1 MNCEVRE
8 LLEELDLAKNQ
19 ETETTGGGKPAQ
31 SLVAIAGQT
40 TQLQEQLS
48 KLKLEEKLGSGLVKQ
63 LEDPRG
69 AAKDRLL
76 SQLSAVNDVSGLTT
90 EKENLITK
98 CRSASDQNTDQA
110 KVMYELLMK
119 PEVANLEEHMQV
131 AEMEKRL
138 EGIEKLMA
146 VSSEKLSALTI
157 ETNQKSIVGSIG
169 VLNSRMSL
177 LSPLHLDH
185 VEGRLAALLQT
196 MNTVGDQ
203 RNTIDD
209 AERQGKIEEL
219 YDLCVKGEA
228 NSLVLSDIVDRLD
241 ALQSLHESAL
251 QFTKAISQLD
261 TVQQKLEL
269 NLSSNG
275 TMLKQTQMKFSENLS
290 NIQNNFDNLEQ
301 RLTNL
306 KK

>member
-1 MNCEVRE
+1 
-8 LLEELDLAKNQ
+8 
-19 ETETTGGGKPAQ
+19 
-31 SLVAIAGQT
+31 
-40 TQLQEQLS
+40 
-48 KLKLEEKLGSGLVKQ
+48 
-63 LEDPRG
+63 
-69 AAKDRLL
+69 
-76 SQLSAVNDVSGLTT
+76 
-90 EKENLITK
+90 
-98 CRSASDQNTDQA
+98 
-110 KVMYELLMK
+110 
-119 PEVANLEEHMQV
+119 
-131 AEMEKRL
+131 MEKRL
-138 EGIEKLMA
+138 EGIEKLIA

-177 LSPLHLDH
+177 LNPLHIDH
-185 VEGRLAALLQT
+185 VEGRLAALFQK
-196 MNTVGDQ
+196 MNTVGEE
-203 RNTIDD
+203 RNAIED
-209 AERQGKIEEL
+209 AEKQGKIEEL

-241 ALQSLHESAL
+241 ALQSLHGSAL

-275 TMLKQTQMKFSENLS
+275 TMLKETQMKFSENLS